1 MRAHGY
7 VMAKTDATREADRL
21 ALLESSADP
30 ATIGCLQRLG
40 VRSGWRCLEVGA
52 GHGSIARWLAEK
64 VGPEGAVLAADID
77 PRFLTDMPANVQ
89 VRALDIR
96 EEGLEAQAYDL
107 VHCRML
113 LMHLADPSA
122 ALARLADALR
132 PGGLLLAE
140 EGDFGLYHYGG
151 HPDGEALSQGA
162 HQSFVAMGRAG
173 IMDAYFGPPA
183 GDVRCLWHRAARHGG
198 ADASRRTRRPH
209 VRVRARDRARLAAAT
224 DRGRCHGG
232 WRGWAAGGLLHRA
245 EEHRHRSEQ
254 RSRVG
259 SQATMSGTSHR
270 IVKRC
275 RQGASRSSRSASSPQ
290 QML

>member
-173 IMDAYFGPPA
+173 IMDAYFGRRLPGMFAACGIELLGTEVQTPLGGP
-183 GDVRCLWHRAARHGG
+183 GDPTFEFARA
-198 ADASRRTRRPH
+198 T
-209 VRVRARDRARLAAAT
+209 ARDSLPRLIEAGVIA
-224 DRGRCHGG
+224 DGEVGR
-232 WRGWAAGGLLHRA
+232 L
-245 EEHRHRSEQ
+245 EDFFTEPKS
-254 RSRVG
+254 
-259 SQATMSGTSHR
+259 
-270 IVKRC
+270 IVT
-275 RQGASRSSRSASSPQ
+275 GPSSVAVWGRRRR
-290 QML
+290 